1 MEIVSQTHRGSSIR
15 QDLKRQ
21 STIIEFIQNG
31 EVIKGTFRIDKKRD
45 LGKGPFIGV
54 IDCDTKA
61 CWQINTDTVI
71 SLAVI

>member
-1 MEIVSQTHRGSSIR
+1 MEIVSQTHRGSAIR
-15 QDLKRQ
+15 HDLKRK
-21 STIIEFIQNG
+21 TMIEFIQNG
-31 EVIKGTFRIDKKRD
+31 EVIKGIFKLDKKND
-45 LGKGPFIGV
+45 VGSGTYIGV

>member
-31 EVIKGTFRIDKKRD
+31 EVIKGTFRIDKRSD
-45 LGKGPFIGV
+45 NSDGPFIST

-61 CWQINTDTVI
+61 CWIINADTI
-71 SLAVI
+71 QSLTIL